1 MLSAAL
7 APAGDFCVSGSSD
20 KSVRV
25 WDIGKRECVQ
35 TLQELNHT
43 DQVSPLNSFRMLQVT
58 GSFMQV
64 WGVALSG
71 TTVVSVGDDGAA
83 CVYSAAGRAQ

>member
-35 TLQELNHT
+35 TIQELNHT
-43 DQVSPLNSFRMLQVT
+43 EQVALSSLLALSVRDTYTPQI
-58 GSFMQV
+58 

-71 TTVVSVGDDGAA
+71 GSCMSVGDDGAA
-83 CVYSAAGRAQ
+83 CVYSAVGRA